1 MPETLDGTPS
11 RAEIATRLLCMMVT
25 TRGSKRDKVAAA
37 VEYADLLLSELETK
51 CPQRTERTPSA
62 GR

>member
-1 MPETLDGTPS
+1 MPETNNGVPS
-11 RAEIATRLLCMMVT
+11 RTEIATRLLCMMVT

-51 CPQRTERTPSA
+51 CPRKTEQIPSA
-62 GR
+62 ER